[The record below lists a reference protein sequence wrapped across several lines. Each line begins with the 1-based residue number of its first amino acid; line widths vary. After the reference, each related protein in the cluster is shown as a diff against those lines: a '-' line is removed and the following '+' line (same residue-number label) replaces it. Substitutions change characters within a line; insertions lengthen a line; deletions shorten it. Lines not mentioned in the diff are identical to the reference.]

1 MYIPLS
7 TKHIAW
13 VMDYDY
19 GYGSNSTIL
28 YFILEILSKKC
39 EKNYFYV
46 IESTVKNAIAKKLYV
61 FT

>member
-1 MYIPLS
+1 
-7 TKHIAW
+7 
-13 VMDYDY
+13 MDYDY